1 MWLVGVVAIM
11 TDLFQSA
18 LELDMQEESQLS
30 DFTSVGYQA
39 VVIASQKLCQ
49 GELPEIF
56 IYGKKGSGKS
66 HLALAIY
73 NEYTKTGK
81 TAVILSLSKLIESE
95 GDDASALQGLQ
106 LFDLVILDD
115 IEAIASSSE
124 WQEGLFHLINELRRE
139 QKQLVFLTNNPAREL
154 PIDLLDLLTR
164 LSLAPAFRLPDGDN
178 PADRKAILTSILR
191 RKNWRL
197 PPQIFDYLVS
207 DGPYNASDMM
217 SVLDS
222 IAPQLSHLGRA
233 HVSKKTIDTTKKI
246 IDKETLLL
254 ELGEYLDE
262 FGDET

>member
-1 MWLVGVVAIM
+1 M

-18 LELDMQEESQLS
+18 LDLDVQEEPRLS

-39 VVIASQKLCQ
+39 VIIATQKLCQ

-81 TAVILSLSKLIESE
+81 TAISLSLDKMIESE

-106 LFDLVILDD
+106 LFNLVILDD
-115 IEAIASSSE
+115 VEAVAHSHE
-124 WQEGLFHLINELRRE
+124 WQEGLFHLINEVRRE
-139 QKQLVFLTNNPAREL
+139 QKQLVFLANDPAREL
-154 PIDLLDLLTR
+154 DINLLDLLTR
-164 LSLAPAFRLPDGDN
+164 LSLAPAFKLPDGDR
-178 PADRKAILTSILR
+178 PADREAMLKSILR

-197 PPQIFDYLVS
+197 PPVIFEYLVS
-207 DGPYNASDMM
+207 DGPYNATDMM

-222 IAPQLSHLGRA
+222 ISPLLTRLARTP
-233 HVSKKTIDTTKKI
+233 VSKKTLEDTKKI

-254 ELGEYLDE
+254 ELGDYIDDMD
-262 FGDET
+262 G

>member
-1 MWLVGVVAIM
+1 M

-18 LELDMQEESQLS
+18 LDLDVQEESRLS

-39 VVIASQKLCQ
+39 VVIATQKLCQ
-49 GELPEIF
+49 SELSEIF

-81 TAVILSLSKLIESE
+81 TAISLSLDKMIESE

-115 IEAIASSSE
+115 IEAVAHSHE
-124 WQEGLFHLINELRRE
+124 WQEGLFHLINEVRRE
-139 QKQLVFLTNNPAREL
+139 QKQLVFLANEPAREL
-154 PIDLLDLLTR
+154 DINLLDLLTR
-164 LSLAPAFRLPDGDN
+164 LSLAPAFKLPDGDN
-178 PADRKAILTSILR
+178 PVDREAILKSILR

-197 PPQIFDYLVS
+197 PPAIFEYLIS
-207 DGPYNASDMM
+207 DGPHNATDMM
-217 SVLDS
+217 SVLGS
-222 IAPQLSHLGRA
+222 ILPLLTRLTRTP
-233 HVSKKTIDTTKKI
+233 VSKKTLEDTKKI

-254 ELGEYLDE
+254 ELGDYIDDIN
-262 FGDET
+262 G